1 MKPRLYGR
9 RLLIALS
16 LGIAAPLMPVAAVP
30 AAAQSSTAAVGTSGR
45 GADGVVATATIDV
58 SRLPVDLRRIER
70 EFRQTTFR
78 EERDG
83 LNLRYFVDVYAK
95 APPIVL
101 FTPED
106 NLLTG
111 PVPYGAPT
119 HYQMLEMMT
128 PQEFRGSTLMLRS
141 GIGFPRKSKGK

>member
-1 MKPRLYGR
+1 MDPRQT
-9 RLLIALS
+9 LIAAVLL
-16 LGIAAPLMPVAAVP
+16 LGAAQA
-30 AAAQSSTAAVGTSGR
+30 AAAQSAPVPTGTTGR
-45 GADGVVATATIDV
+45 DGVVAVVDV
-58 SRLPVDLRRIER
+58 SRLPIDLRRIER
-70 EFRQTTFR
+70 RFRQTTIR

-95 APPIVL
+95 APDIVL

-119 HYQMLEMMT
+119 HREMVDMMT
-128 PQEFRGSTLMLRS
+128 PREHRTPAADFGNLFRWLAGKS
-141 GIGFPRKSKGK
+141 GDKGK

>member
-1 MKPRLYGR
+1 MTSRL
-9 RLLIALS
+9 
-16 LGIAAPLMPVAAVP
+16 AVITAVFLTGLAHG
-30 AAAQSSTAAVGTSGR
+30 AAAQSAAPGNGTAALAPV
-45 GADGVVATATIDV
+45 GVVATAVDV
-58 SRLPVDLRRIER
+58 SRLPIDLRRIQR
-70 EFRQTTFR
+70 ELRQTTIR

-95 APPIVL
+95 APDIVL

-119 HYQMLEMMT
+119 HREMLNMIT
-128 PQEFRGSTLMLRS
+128 PQEHRAPAANFGNLFRWLS
-141 GIGFPRKSKGK
+141 GEKEK